1 LKKVLALRRADTL
14 LHMESSLL
22 RATIQV
28 AACGEGEAA
37 WGIAVRRAARL
48 LTQRWPTE
56 DPSAVPT
63 WSLQTLALFLYV
75 LDRDERLDDP
85 AVRAAV
91 TPYVRTE
98 GAEYLH
104 TKDAAA
110 ATCEL
115 FAEHLPAYENA
126 PLSRLIASL
135 TTTPGSFEVPD
146 LPAMWTPDFRMPLM
160 LALEWLGYVGLQE
173 STQPA

>member
-1 LKKVLALRRADTL
+1 
-14 LHMESSLL
+14 MESSLQ
-22 RATIQV
+22 RTTDQV
-28 AACGEGEAA
+28 TACGEGDAA
-37 WGIAVRRAARL
+37 WGTAVRRAARL
-48 LTQRWPTE
+48 LAQRWPAE

-75 LDRDERLDDP
+75 LDRDEQLDDP
-85 AVRAAV
+85 AAWAAV
-91 TPYVRTE
+91 TPYVGTE

-115 FAEHLPAYENA
+115 FAEHLPPHEDG
-126 PLSRLIASL
+126 PLNRLISSL
-135 TTTPGSFEVPD
+135 TATPEIYEVPD

-160 LALEWLGYVGLQE
+160 LALEWLGYVGLRE
-173 STQPA
+173 STQSI